1 MTASAFTHGASQSQL
16 CQCFLCLTKPRGI
29 QCGFAL
35 EKQEKKKKNQKQILP
50 ALNIPWALLYH
61 ECKY

>member
-35 EKQEKKKKNQKQILP
+35 EKQEKKKKPKT
-50 ALNIPWALLYH
+50 NIACFEYSLGLIIP
-61 ECKY
+61 